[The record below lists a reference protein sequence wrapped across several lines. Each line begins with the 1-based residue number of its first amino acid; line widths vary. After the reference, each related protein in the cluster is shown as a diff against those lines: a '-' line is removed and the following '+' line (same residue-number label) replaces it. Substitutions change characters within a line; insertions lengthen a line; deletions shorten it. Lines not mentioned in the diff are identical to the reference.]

1 MMKHKNISII
11 FISLLIIAILLMM
24 SPNMLA
30 YTIPAVENLK
40 VEYTDG
46 TAYLSWSS
54 VANADGYEV
63 FVNIP
68 GYGYANIGSVS
79 DNKVSVI
86 GISEDTAYSVKVRAY
101 EYVNNIRETGSFS
114 NEVDFDTNKEADL
127 DRVTGVK
134 VETTE
139 NIANVSWNSVSG
151 ADGYEVYLD
160 IPNYGYLKIGNVT
173 TNSAILMGFPT
184 NGKYA
189 VKIRAYKGT
198 NGEDG
203 YGEFSSSKTFNIDNE
218 DLDDDKKV
226 ELDQVRN
233 LTYDLDKDKV
243 YLDWS
248 NVTDADEYI
257 VYISI
262 NGGSYS
268 EIGRVTG
275 SEAIIND
282 LRENTTYK
290 VKIAAYNKHDDVY
303 GEESKIITFKTDK
316 EFEEKI
322 ELDKVRNL
330 TVDVD
335 GNKVYLDWSNVTD
348 ADEYEVYLS
357 KNSGAYSLVGTV
369 TNSNATI
376 SQLDYDTSYKVKV
389 RAYNEK
395 YDEYGTYSD
404 IKSFKTEED
413 EDKIEIGKVRNLSV
427 DVDGNKVYLDW
438 SNVADAD
445 EYEVYLSKN
454 SGAYKLVGTVA
465 NSNATISQLDYNTSY
480 KVKVRAYNERYDE
493 YGTYSDIKS
502 FKTEKR
508 YNDDDED
515 DYTSTTVGTV
525 RALSLEVQNRNE
537 VALEWSAVSGADG
550 YEVYLSEDGGSYK
563 HVLTTKYVKEIITDL
578 EYNTSYRVKVRAY
591 KEVNGREK
599 YGSYSSAKSFKTERY
614 SSSINNEDV
623 GKVTNV
629 KATVTGSTV
638 YLSWKSVPGA
648 VKYEILFTVPGYGGA
663 TSIWS
668 EGPGRTISGLTT
680 KDSNYTARVRA
691 YKYVDGRLV
700 PGEYSD
706 VVRFHGE

>member
-1 MMKHKNISII
+1 MKHKNISII

-151 ADGYEVYLD
+151 ADGYEVYID
-160 IPNYGYLKIGNVT
+160 IPSYGYLKIGNVT

-218 DLDDDKKV
+218 ELDDDKKV
-226 ELDQVRN
+226 ELDQVEN

-243 YLDWS
+243 YLNWS

-275 SEAIIND
+275 SEATINA
-282 LRENTTYK
+282 LKENTTYK

-303 GEESKIITFKTDK
+303 GEESKIITFTTDR

-335 GNKVYLDWSNVTD
+335 GNKVYLDWSNVAD

-357 KNSGAYSLVGTV
+357 KNSGAYSLIGTV

-376 SQLDYDTSYKVKV
+376 SELDYDTSYKVKV

-493 YGTYSDIKS
+493 YGTYSDIES